1 MTSTEKVAQW
11 FEERQ
16 RNSELSKP
24 SKSFLLNIYQPA
36 EGQTE
41 DELEAEIHRKDTEQM
56 LKNSKAFYEK
66 FLRFAENDFILPED
80 DNIDDEGTEYLL
92 DRNPKCNTKYYIRSG
107 LGFWLHKSKKLN
119 FFQKYACRSV

>member
-80 DNIDDEGTEYLL
+80 DDIDDDGKEYLYDIFFENRQL
-92 DRNPKCNTKYYIRSG
+92 QIYRNQP
-107 LGFWLHKSKKLN
+107 F
-119 FFQKYACRSV
+119 V